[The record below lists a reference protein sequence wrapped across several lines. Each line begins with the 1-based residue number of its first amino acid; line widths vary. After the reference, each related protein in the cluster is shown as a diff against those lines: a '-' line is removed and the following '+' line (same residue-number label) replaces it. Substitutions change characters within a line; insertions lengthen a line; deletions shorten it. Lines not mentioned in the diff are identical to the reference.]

1 MVETK
6 LTTVKILKNVYS
18 KFKSL
23 SFDSDITLQ
32 KLVNR
37 SMDLYLKDK
46 KYKKLITEHE
56 ELVKSGSNLQE
67 LEMVQNK
74 LLQASIDKYKAEISE
89 ALAILEVYF
98 QKPVAIGEHPDLL
111 TEIDKYIEKLEAA
124 TGKLETLQRYFDEH
138 ADVDTNKKL
147 LKG

>member
-1 MVETK
+1 MV
-6 LTTVKILKNVYS
+6 
-18 KFKSL
+18 
-23 SFDSDITLQ
+23 
-32 KLVNR
+32 
-37 SMDLYLKDK
+37 
-46 KYKKLITEHE
+46 H
-56 ELVKSGSNLQE
+56 
-67 LEMVQNK
+67 NK

-98 QKPVAIGEHPDLL
+98 QKPVGIGEHPDLM